1 MAIITAQNRFSMQS
15 MGVPWLIPPIIFP
28 PQGSVV
34 DSDRVIFNGL
44 IPLVTAAAIT
54 NNLVDAVYTITQ
66 RYIEGNWVYYTERF
80 DDRIWP
86 TVEYAWCLDA
96 AVGYPLYAPNAKLS
110 FDDNANVAGA
120 TSTLTADGPVFASY
134 MTGNVIRAY
143 AGIATIT
150 AVPTAETVTC
160 TIVAPFAGSVQGE
173 AGQAPLPA
181 ASGQWTQGVPVTKV
195 YGLAHLEGLEVV
207 ALADGGVIT
216 GLTVHN
222 ASVTLP
228 QAATAIVIGLPFVAQ
243 LQSLPLE
250 PSGGGGTAQGK
261 RKNIPAVTVR
271 VEQSRGF
278 EVGSNQFDFAT
289 FPEGTALQWGS
300 GIKYNGDQMLQLI
313 TVKDRNAQA
322 NAGNAVPLYTGDV
335 RVNIPGNWVKPG
347 QVAVQQTNPL
357 PLGVLAFIPEVVAGD
372 NDDPR

>member
-1 MAIITAQNRFSMQS
+1 MTIVTAQQRFSMQS
-15 MGVPWLIPPIIFP
+15 MGIPWLVPPIIYP
-28 PQGSVV
+28 PQGSVT

-44 IPLVTAAAIT
+44 FSFAMGTTIT
-54 NNLVDAVYTITQ
+54 NNLVDAVYTVTQ
-66 RYIEGNWVYYTERF
+66 RYIEGTWVYYTERF

-96 AVGYPLYAPNAKLS
+96 SVGYPLFAPNAKLF
-110 FDDNANVAGA
+110 FDDNANVMGA
-120 TSTLTADGPVFASY
+120 TSTMMADSPVFASY
-134 MTGNVIRAY
+134 MVGNVIRAY

-150 AVPTAETVTC
+150 SVPDGSTAIC
-160 TIVAPFAGSVQGE
+160 TINAPFAGTVQEE

-181 ASGQWTQGVPVTKV
+181 ASGQWSQGVPVTKV

-207 ALADGGVIT
+207 ALADGAVIT

-228 QAATAIVIGLPFVAQ
+228 QPATAIVIGLPFVAQ

-250 PSGGGGTAQGK
+250 PAGGGGTMQGK

-278 EVGSNQFDFAT
+278 DVGTNQFDFAT
-289 FPEGTALQWGS
+289 FPAGTTQQWGS
-300 GIKYNGDQMLQLI
+300 GIKYNGDQMLQMI

-322 NAGNAVPLYTGDV
+322 NAGNAVPLYTGDL
-335 RVNIPGNWVKPG
+335 RVNVPGNWVKPA
-347 QVAVQQTNPL
+347 QVAVQQTLPL